1 VALQDG
7 RHFGFIRSID
17 TGSDPLTLEYDAAQ
31 MLFGPIAQN
40 AAEEDGV
47 VEEGEPVPNDYY
59 VRNPDEAVQVVPVA
73 SFVRVTRVDCSIDCD
88 AKATGS
94 FEELAASFEGE
105 GYTYEDPYRGAES
118 QYWLTVADGRVV
130 EIDEQY
136 LP

>member
-1 VALQDG
+1 M
-7 RHFGFIRSID
+7 
-17 TGSDPLTLEYDAAQ
+17 TLDYDSAQ

-59 VRNPDEAVQVVPVA
+59 IRNEDEAIQVVPVA
-73 SFVRVTRVDCSIDCD
+73 SFVRVTRVECVGGCEEG
-88 AKATGS
+88 ARGS
-94 FEELAASFEGE
+94 FDDLAASFEGE
-105 GYTYEDPYRGAES
+105 GYTFEDEYRGAES
-118 QYWLTVADGRVV
+118 QYWLTISDGEVV